1 MAEDAGRRYVR
12 FTRSAGERIG
22 RTVIAFEKQS
32 APVSPLSFEHQTPG
46 ISPSAVVRKAT
57 FTGAWAKDSFKT
69 VTLTRGGGTSTVSV
83 ENFLYTLPDEGSKK
97 IAVAK
102 DGTAW
107 FLVNVEHVTQ
117 NVIWNVSQSSTALTF
132 DRVQIWVPAKITQS
146 PIIITLAECVSG
158 YTG

>member
-1 MAEDAGRRYVR
+1 M
-12 FTRSAGERIG
+12 
-22 RTVIAFEKQS
+22 
-32 APVSPLSFEHQTPG
+32 
-46 ISPSAVVRKAT
+46 
-57 FTGAWAKDSFKT
+57 
-69 VTLTRGGGTSTVSV
+69 SV

-97 IAVAK
+97 VAVAED
-102 DGTAW
+102 DGDW

-146 PIIITLAECVSG
+146 PIVIALAECVTG

>member
-1 MAEDAGRRYVR
+1 VPALSLFRR
-12 FTRSAGERIG
+12 T
-22 RTVIAFEKQS
+22 
-32 APVSPLSFEHQTPG
+32 
-46 ISPSAVVRKAT
+46 T

-69 VTLTRGGGTSTVSV
+69 LAFTVNGVTSTASV
-83 ENFLYTLPDEGSKK
+83 ENFLYTLPSEGSKK

-102 DGTAW
+102 DAGGW

-146 PIIITLAECVSG
+146 PIIIGLAECVPGYSG
-158 YTG
+158 

>member
-12 FTRSAGERIG
+12 FTRNAGERIG
-22 RTVIAFEKQS
+22 RAVVGYERQAKG
-32 APVSPLSFEHQTPG
+32 ASPLTFEHQTPS
-46 ISPSAVVRKAT
+46 IAPSAVVRKST
-57 FTGAWAKDSFKT
+57 FTGAWAKDSYKT
-69 VTLTRGGGTSTVSV
+69 LVLTIGGITSTVSV
-83 ENFLYTLPDEGSKK
+83 ENFLYTLPNEGSKK
-97 IAVAK
+97 IAIAK
-102 DGTAW
+102 DGSNW

-146 PIIITLAECVSG
+146 PIVIALVECVTG